1 MAMLLTHQHAEQGR
15 FVFPPQD
22 LDRLRSQLTNN
33 LVKANRM
40 YEEYRSQHGQE
51 GMDRL
56 LQGLQAPGSGVLG
69 GQAVLPG
76 STPQQPEG
84 STPSAAQIAAALPK
98 GLRVEDLKPPP
109 KRQRTKDSTSKPS
122 PAGATPESAR
132 TPANAPAESPRAV
145 PAASPATKK
154 PSKRRRTTT
163 STTTPTASGAAK
175 TPGTGVDAKDEEGK
189 GSSAAVDAAAMPP
202 PELPLNALGLDVPP
216 HAAFFKARNELEE
229 GGPDIDVWSAL
240 TNAMQEYQDAT
251 AALRL
256 PSVQAGQP
264 GSGSA
269 AMGLGTGVGA
279 GFGLG
284 EDVSDEEL
292 FAQFIDFP
300 PLPEGDNGTGNPK
313 AGAAPGGSSAES
325 QSNAQNTT
333 GGGGGG
339 GASGF
344 GIEAPT
350 PELYFP
356 SWTAGDG
363 EDDSDLSPESIRTV
377 GSTSG
382 MIIPGP
388 MGVTPST
395 GHRNHSDAKPADGK
409 EQVHG
414 EDHDH
419 GHEHEI
425 GQGGMNLLSQSPA
438 SGAYNGGLFAWE
450 DYDMSQ
456 SAAA

>member
-1 MAMLLTHQHAEQGR
+1 
-15 FVFPPQD
+15 
-22 LDRLRSQLTNN
+22 
-33 LVKANRM
+33 
-40 YEEYRSQHGQE
+40 
-51 GMDRL
+51 
-56 LQGLQAPGSGVLG
+56 
-69 GQAVLPG
+69 
-76 STPQQPEG
+76 
-84 STPSAAQIAAALPK
+84 
-98 GLRVEDLKPPP
+98 
-109 KRQRTKDSTSKPS
+109 
-122 PAGATPESAR
+122 
-132 TPANAPAESPRAV
+132 
-145 PAASPATKK
+145 
-154 PSKRRRTTT
+154 
-163 STTTPTASGAAK
+163 
-175 TPGTGVDAKDEEGK
+175 
-189 GSSAAVDAAAMPP
+189 MPP
-202 PELPLNALGLDVPP
+202 PDLPLNALGLDVPP

-264 GSGSA
+264 SSGLVT
-269 AMGLGTGVGA
+269 MGMGTGVGA
-279 GFGLG
+279 GFGIGLG

-300 PLPEGDNGTGNPK
+300 PLPEGDNGTGK
-313 AGAAPGGSSAES
+313 AQAGTGSGASGDLQP
-325 QSNAQNTT
+325 NAQNNTN
-333 GGGGGG
+333 GGGSGGRG
-339 GASGF
+339 SGSGGF
-344 GIEAPT
+344 GVEAPT

-395 GHRNHSDAKPADGK
+395 GHRHHSDAKPADGK
-409 EQVHG
+409 EHVQD
-414 EDHDH
+414 EDH
-419 GHEHEI
+419 GM
-425 GQGGMNLLSQSPA
+425 GQGGMTLLSQSPA